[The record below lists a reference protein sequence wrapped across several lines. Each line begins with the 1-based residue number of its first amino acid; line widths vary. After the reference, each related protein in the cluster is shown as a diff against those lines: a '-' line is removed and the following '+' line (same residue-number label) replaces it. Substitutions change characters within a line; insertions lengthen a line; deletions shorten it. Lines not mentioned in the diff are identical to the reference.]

1 MTSDAVAI
9 SAVSVHS
16 TRRCLSAAAA
26 LLCLSVPLLSATSA
40 LAQDYPAKP
49 IRIIV
54 AYPTGGISDNVAR
67 ALGEKLATQ
76 LGQPV
81 VVENRA
87 GAGGSIGMDAVAK
100 SAPDG
105 YTLGFSA
112 VSPLTLNPHF
122 GKLPYDPQKDIA
134 PVINVMYAP
143 MILLG
148 TPSFT
153 GKSFADMLAQ
163 SRAKP
168 GTIRWSTSGMGTVGH
183 LALEQ
188 VKVQAHVDIT
198 LIPYKG
204 GGQQLTDAL
213 GGQVE
218 VMSTNVGPTLMQHV
232 SSGKL
237 RPLAVGAPHRL
248 DALPTV
254 PTFAELGYAK
264 ANMASTFGVFAPAKT
279 PAPIIARLNTEINK
293 ALASPDL
300 RERLTQASVVP
311 VGGTPE
317 QFTAAIR
324 AEYDSN
330 SRIVHAAGIKEQ

>member
-1 MTSDAVAI
+1 MTAER
-9 SAVSVHS
+9 SV
-16 TRRCLSAAAA
+16 RRRLIASAALVCAGVA
-26 LLCLSVPLLSATSA
+26 LLAAVPVQ
-40 LAQDYPAKP
+40 AQDYPAKP

-67 ALGEKLATQ
+67 ALGEKLSAQ

-100 SAPDG
+100 AAPDG
-105 YTLGFSA
+105 YTLGFSS

-134 PVINVMYAP
+134 PVANVMYAP

-153 GKSFADMLAQ
+153 GKSFADMLGQ

-168 GTIRWSTSGMGTVGH
+168 GSIRWSTSGLGTVGH

-188 VKVQAHVDIT
+188 IKTQARVDIT

-218 VMSTNVGPTLMQHV
+218 VMSTNVGPTLMQHIA
-232 SSGKL
+232 SGKL
-237 RPLAVGAPHRL
+237 RPPCVGRA
-248 DALPTV
+248 
-254 PTFAELGYAK
+254 
-264 ANMASTFGVFAPAKT
+264 APARC
-279 PAPIIARLNTEINK
+279 AAERADLCRAGLCQGQHGVNVRCVCAGQDARTGHR
-293 ALASPDL
+293 AA
-300 RERLTQASVVP
+300 ERGDQ
-311 VGGTPE
+311 
-317 QFTAAIR
+317 
-324 AEYDSN
+324 
-330 SRIVHAAGIKEQ
+330 